1 MSKIVFKSKDS
12 NDPFWELQID
22 LTESIQNKPI
32 LTEEISKTDMTAI
45 EKLIDSKFQKTELEN
60 KIKDIVVKE
69 IGGRNGEKII
79 TDIVRNC
86 IVQLYKQL
94 WSKRSFWMNGIVN
107 KPN

>member
-1 MSKIVFKSKDS
+1 MSKIIFKGKD
-12 NDPFWELQID
+12 NNPFSGLEIN
-22 LTESIQNKPI
+22 LTECIKNKSII
-32 LTEEISKTDMTAI
+32 TEEISTTDMVAI
-45 EKLIDSKFQKTELEN
+45 QKLIDSKFNKSELES

-69 IGGRNGEKII
+69 IGGREGEKII